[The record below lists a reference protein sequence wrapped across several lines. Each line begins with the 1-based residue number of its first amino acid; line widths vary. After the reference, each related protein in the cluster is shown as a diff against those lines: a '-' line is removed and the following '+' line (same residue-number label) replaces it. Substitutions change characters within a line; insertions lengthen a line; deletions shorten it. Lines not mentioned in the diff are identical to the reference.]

1 MEKSLKEQALEA
13 AQAAETSE
21 AESSSEESK
30 SKTPVVEKASEED
43 TRMQDKQ
50 DDSESKSDE
59 GNNPDSEKDSSKPVQ
74 KDESE
79 PSILEIDGEKI
90 NPEDIRKW
98 REDSLNKDKWQSDLT
113 QKAQEVSSIKETLD
127 QMKKIFVKE
136 DKSEELTPEEQT
148 FREQADTL
156 FKDPY
161 VQNLIQSE
169 INKGIEQRTKEEIAQ
184 KQEEEKKKFQEN
196 LVSEIK
202 KLEKEF
208 DGSDGRPKY
217 SDAEILAWQ
226 KENKKLYL
234 PPKEAYELKYKN
246 ELIEWEVQKRLKNKG
261 GDAPKINQTSA
272 SSEKK
277 IGGEKQTLPSDQ
289 FTRGK
294 AMLETLKNMVDG
306 E

>member
-21 AESSSEESK
+21 AESSNEESK
-30 SKTPVVEKASEED
+30 SETSATEEATDQD
-43 TRMQDKQ
+43 TQKQDKQ
-50 DDSESKSDE
+50 DDSESKTDE
-59 GNNPDSEKDSSKPVQ
+59 GNNPDSEEDSSKPVQ
-74 KDESE
+74 KDESK

-90 NPEDIRKW
+90 TPEDVRKW

-113 QKAQEVSSIKETLD
+113 QKAQEVSSIKDTLD

-136 DKSEELTPEEQT
+136 DKSEELTPEEES

-169 INKGIEQRTKEEIAQ
+169 INKGIEQRTKEELAR
-184 KQEEEKKKFQEN
+184 KQEEEKKQFQEN
-196 LVSEIK
+196 LVGEIK
-202 KLEKEF
+202 KLEKEL
-208 DGSDGRPKY
+208 DGTDGRPKY
-217 SDAEILAWQ
+217 SDSEILTWQ
-226 KENKKLYL
+226 KENNKLYL
-234 PPKEAYELKYKN
+234 HPKEAYELKYKN

-261 GDAPKINQTSA
+261 GDAPKSHQTSA

-277 IGGEKQTLPSDQ
+277 IDGEKHSLPSDQ